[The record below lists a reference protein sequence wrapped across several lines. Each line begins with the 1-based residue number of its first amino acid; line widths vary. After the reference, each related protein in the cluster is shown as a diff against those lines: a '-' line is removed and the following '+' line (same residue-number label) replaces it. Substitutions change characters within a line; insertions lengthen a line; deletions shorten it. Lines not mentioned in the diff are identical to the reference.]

1 MMYSS
6 GFATQSILGQVHSQ
20 VLLRIRYAG
29 DRRRGRLYARRG
41 AMEPNV
47 SVVFAA
53 ALNRCKAMTVTSE
66 NNVFLVAACGAAAV
80 AVAGA
85 AFYAGRRSG
94 LSQTAREVARKYTT
108 LPADAFDAAIV
119 GAGPSG
125 SACAFYLARAGA
137 RVALLEKEK
146 FPRDKYCGDAVCTPA
161 IRVLEDMG
169 VLKELKDN
177 DEAKFAD
184 EGGFVSPAGL
194 TYIGKSGSIALNLFG
209 HVFWHSGCVIPPE
222 ALVMCGFCP
231 HFSALASEVGSL
243 RSGVQACR
251 RKSSVKQHAVQ

>member
-1 MMYSS
+1 MSS
-6 GFATQSILGQVHSQ
+6 
-20 VLLRIRYAG
+20 
-29 DRRRGRLYARRG
+29 
-41 AMEPNV
+41 
-47 SVVFAA
+47 
-53 ALNRCKAMTVTSE
+53 TSD
-66 NNVFLVAACGAAAV
+66 NNVLLVAACGAAAA

-94 LSQTAREVARKYTT
+94 LSQAGREVPRKYTS

-161 IRVLEDMG
+161 IRVLEEMG
-169 VLKELKDN
+169 VLKELMDN

-194 TYIGKSGSIALNLFG
+194 TYIGKWSSPTLN
-209 HVFWHSGCVIPPE
+209 
-222 ALVMCGFCP
+222 
-231 HFSALASEVGSL
+231 ASHQV
-243 RSGVQACR
+243 R
-251 RKSSVKQHAVQ
+251 